1 MIKEIN
7 EKYRLSIYEIL
18 KCEFGVQNINDNP
31 FSQWIIYEINEELVG
46 FINYDL
52 IYDRAEIEY
61 IYVLPEFRKNKIATK
76 LLNQMEKNL
85 IENNI
90 FSITLEVNINNNEA
104 LLFYKKNNFKEV
116 TIRKNYYG
124 SNDAIIMMKSWWL
137 NERYIY
143 ICYWI

>member
-124 SNDAIIMMKSWWL
+124 SNDAIIMMKSW
-137 NERYIY
+137 
-143 ICYWI
+143 